1 MSEYN
6 NQRGN
11 ADQNHSAIFSHLLD
25 LLQSKRQEIIVG
37 RDIEKKNPCW
47 WECQLFSFY
56 GYGNPLQFLPEEFH
70 GQRSLAGYSL
80 WGGEES
86 DMTE

>member
-6 NQRGN
+6 NQWGN

-37 RDIEKKNPCW
+37 RDIEKKNPC
-47 WECQLFSFY
+47 LSIALTSMDMATHSSFCLKNSMDREAWQATVS
-56 GYGNPLQFLPEEFH
+56 GVAKNQ
-70 GQRSLAGYSL
+70 
-80 WGGEES
+80 
-86 DMTE
+86 T

>member
-37 RDIEKKNPCW
+37 RDIEKKKS
-47 WECQLFSFY
+47 LLVGMSIALASMDMATHSSFCLKNSMDREAWQATVS
-56 GYGNPLQFLPEEFH
+56 GVAKNQ
-70 GQRSLAGYSL
+70 
-80 WGGEES
+80 
-86 DMTE
+86 T